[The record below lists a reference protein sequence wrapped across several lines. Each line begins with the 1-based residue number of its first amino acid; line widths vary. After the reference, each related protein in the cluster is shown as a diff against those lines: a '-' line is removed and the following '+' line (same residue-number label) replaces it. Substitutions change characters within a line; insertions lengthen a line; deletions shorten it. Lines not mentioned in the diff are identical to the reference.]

1 MAWTGEQG
9 PALRSRDLDFLGG
22 IPIGVRPRALE
33 KGGSIESAKRV
44 RVGCM
49 GEVEPDRSTAF
60 QLGGK
65 RRKEGLHRE
74 SHSAIQAWRREAER
88 EAWLEESLAGIVKY
102 HRH

>member
-1 MAWTGEQG
+1 MRTCFKVQ
-9 PALRSRDLDFLGG
+9 RLGFPWG
-22 IPIGVRPRALE
+22 ILIGVRPRAPE
-33 KGGSIESAKRV
+33 KGGSVESAKRV

-49 GEVEPDRSTAF
+49 GEVELDRSTAF

-74 SHSAIQAWRREAER
+74 SHSASQAWRQEAER